1 MKFDSALFHHMEL
14 YSPVLYLKMHG
25 VLEVVILRGADGN
38 ELKHIAAVLP
48 QQGSSILG
56 KSVLQD

>member
-25 VLEVVILRGADGN
+25 VLEDILRGADGN

-56 KSVLQD
+56 KSVLRD